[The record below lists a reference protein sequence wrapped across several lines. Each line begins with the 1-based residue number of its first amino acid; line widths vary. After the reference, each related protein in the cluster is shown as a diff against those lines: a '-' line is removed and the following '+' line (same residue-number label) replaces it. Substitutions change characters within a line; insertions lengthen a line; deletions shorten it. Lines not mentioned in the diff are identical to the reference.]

1 MSDLCL
7 FFFKQKTAYEMRI
20 SDWSSDVCSSDLPR
34 LPRFLAAID
43 QIGRARDT
51 HHQQDRNAALREAE
65 MVGAVEEAAFGKAF
79 GRHTA
84 PLRRREACQVI
95 LERPLSLADE
105 DDVLCPPGGLE
116 DVEAEVGDGLF
127 KREDRFRGIGFGP
140 EQAADRKS
148 TRLNSSH

>member
-1 MSDLCL
+1 
-7 FFFKQKTAYEMRI
+7 
-20 SDWSSDVCSSDLPR
+20 
-34 LPRFLAAID
+34 
-43 QIGRARDT
+43 
-51 HHQQDRNAALREAE
+51 
-65 MVGAVEEAAFGKAF
+65 MVGAAEEAAFGKAF

-140 EQAADRKS
+140 EQRSEEHTSELQSLMRISYAVFCLNKKNTARNS
-148 TRLNSSH
+148 AGQIYGRLTDTDPPTQYLR